1 MMGHPALVLRSGVS
15 LFQTKCRFEFC
26 LSPQLA
32 FQPLL
37 SVCVQNSL
45 PKYAPLAILKAYKY
59 TSSINK
65 SNQIPTKNI
74 IKGRNLYSPE
84 DDKLIV
90 EQVRLNGNVLD
101 THVKTAK
108 MLGIKDPRNV
118 EARYKNHLSGQ
129 TFVKGKFSPD
139 EDKIILKHVE
149 QHGKDSK
156 SLRKLAE
163 ILNRRST
170 GSIWDRH
177 KRLISENEYAT
188 SNVRSAW
195 KLEEEETLI
204 RYILKLKIVNNK
216 HDINMIENIST
227 NEFSGCAEALK
238 RSNQTCYLHW
248 MLVVVPALK
257 THFLELPLNG
267 DWKLKM
273 MSYIVE
279 NRIKHEKELNF
290 DVLVDEIAPGQTRTS
305 LKTFERNLRSY
316 TVNNIKKRSELPLY
330 QIVKNKLREQ
340 SQSNPCFNINH
351 KGEEKKLKRANDII
365 DIYLK
370 TIEL

>member
-156 SLRKLAE
+156 SLRKLAK
-163 ILNRRST
+163 S
-170 GSIWDRH
+170 
-177 KRLISENEYAT
+177 
-188 SNVRSAW
+188 
-195 KLEEEETLI
+195 
-204 RYILKLKIVNNK
+204 
-216 HDINMIENIST
+216 
-227 NEFSGCAEALK
+227 
-238 RSNQTCYLHW
+238 
-248 MLVVVPALK
+248 
-257 THFLELPLNG
+257 
-267 DWKLKM
+267 
-273 MSYIVE
+273 
-279 NRIKHEKELNF
+279 
-290 DVLVDEIAPGQTRTS
+290 
-305 LKTFERNLRSY
+305 
-316 TVNNIKKRSELPLY
+316 
-330 QIVKNKLREQ
+330 
-340 SQSNPCFNINH
+340 
-351 KGEEKKLKRANDII
+351 
-365 DIYLK
+365 
-370 TIEL
+370 